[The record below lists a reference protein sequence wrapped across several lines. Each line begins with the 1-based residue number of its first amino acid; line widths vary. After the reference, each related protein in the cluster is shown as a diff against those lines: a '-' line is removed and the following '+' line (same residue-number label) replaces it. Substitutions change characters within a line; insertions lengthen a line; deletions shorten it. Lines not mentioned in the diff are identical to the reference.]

1 MDSELHMTLAQK
13 VVIVDRGGH
22 RSTQGLSLVLPVCDL
37 CGAVLA
43 DQQRH
48 DEWHKNLRTSLEIVA
63 DVLERMDKE
72 APDGQ

>member
-1 MDSELHMTLAQK
+1 MDSEPRQITLAQK
-13 VVIVDRGGH
+13 VIIESRAG
-22 RSTQGLSLVLPVCDL
+22 RATQGLSLVLPVCDL

-48 DEWHKNLRTSLEIVA
+48 DEWHEQWDDR
-63 DVLERMDKE
+63 E

>member
-1 MDSELHMTLAQK
+1 MTLAQK
-13 VVIVDRGGH
+13 VIIVDRGGH

-43 DQQRH
+43 DQELH
-48 DEWHKNLRTSLEIVA
+48 DEWHDGRIPE
-63 DVLERMDKE
+63 ME